1 MLRAYAISYTA
12 RNWKRI
18 IAVSLVILLLPLF
31 MIIAI
36 VVTLTQSV
44 YIESDETNVYL
55 EVVEQIE
62 SENGVNID
70 YSQLVGIDA
79 VRYMQDFSKANE
91 TNVRELAEMFIEEK
105 GTDKSKVVT
114 SKKSIITEQQF
125 KNDTVF
131 LGDSLTYALAKFV
144 PSVANQSVA
153 TGGYTTK
160 DATNKLAD
168 KVIVKKPKI
177 VVCSFGTND
186 AGAGNPTSFI
196 RNYKELIN
204 KLQQGIPGVKI
215 YINQIFPGDAS
226 KTTNKGYLKV
236 IKNIPSYNKVLPQI
250 AQETGATLIDCNNQV
265 KSGVYDDGIHFK
277 KDFYKNWLNEMER
290 QVVGG
295 AISSSGSNGNYR
307 VKTIEEVGK
316 ELGFS
321 ETDIKLAKELSTK
334 AQELIGDFG
343 DMDMEIDMVA
353 DVTGQKGTPSEV
365 KFISSV
371 LPGALASYKKYKIYP
386 SVTLA
391 QAILESGWGKSGLT
405 KKGNNLFGIKSSSA
419 WKGESINMRTA
430 EYTKSN
436 AKYYINANFRKYPT
450 LADSIIDHAK
460 FLNENSRYANHGVFV
475 AKNSSQQAFA
485 LQRAGYAT
493 SPIYAVQLISLIKRY
508 DLDRYDTNEYM
519 ASSDKKSES
528 NFVIKGESKYIWPLP
543 GHTRISSPYGYRIC
557 PYHGKEL
564 HPGLDIPAPSGTDVL
579 ATASGRVIT
588 ARFHNSLGNYVEID
602 HGNGIVSRYA
612 HNSKLLVKV
621 GDAVKQGQVISKV
634 GSTGSSTGPHSHF
647 EIRVDGQAKPTLN
660 YVKPK

>member
-215 YINQIFPGDAS
+215 YINQIFP
-226 KTTNKGYLKV
+226 
-236 IKNIPSYNKVLPQI
+236 
-250 AQETGATLIDCNNQV
+250 
-265 KSGVYDDGIHFK
+265 
-277 KDFYKNWLNEMER
+277 
-290 QVVGG
+290 
-295 AISSSGSNGNYR
+295 
-307 VKTIEEVGK
+307 
-316 ELGFS
+316 
-321 ETDIKLAKELSTK
+321 
-334 AQELIGDFG
+334 
-343 DMDMEIDMVA
+343 
-353 DVTGQKGTPSEV
+353 
-365 KFISSV
+365 
-371 LPGALASYKKYKIYP
+371 
-386 SVTLA
+386 
-391 QAILESGWGKSGLT
+391 
-405 KKGNNLFGIKSSSA
+405 
-419 WKGESINMRTA
+419 
-430 EYTKSN
+430 
-436 AKYYINANFRKYPT
+436 
-450 LADSIIDHAK
+450 
-460 FLNENSRYANHGVFV
+460 
-475 AKNSSQQAFA
+475 
-485 LQRAGYAT
+485 
-493 SPIYAVQLISLIKRY
+493 
-508 DLDRYDTNEYM
+508 
-519 ASSDKKSES
+519 
-528 NFVIKGESKYIWPLP
+528 
-543 GHTRISSPYGYRIC
+543 
-557 PYHGKEL
+557 
-564 HPGLDIPAPSGTDVL
+564 
-579 ATASGRVIT
+579 
-588 ARFHNSLGNYVEID
+588 
-602 HGNGIVSRYA
+602 
-612 HNSKLLVKV
+612 
-621 GDAVKQGQVISKV
+621 
-634 GSTGSSTGPHSHF
+634 
-647 EIRVDGQAKPTLN
+647 
-660 YVKPK
+660 